1 MRGDLLSIGE
11 VSHLKGV
18 GVKALRYYE
27 RIGVL
32 RPAYVNPETGY
43 RYYAMRQMNELDV
56 VVFCVQLGVPL
67 KELADY
73 LSGDGVMNTAALLD
87 HARELAQERLRST
100 RALIMELEGCRSEIA
115 AQEHCR
121 AQRPLYERNLG
132 GRLFFGVPWRTAGFD
147 VKRYAKTM
155 TELYGKVKS
164 CGLVPL
170 FLQGMARFSSA
181 DPQGPKSE
189 GGGRGSGSDTT
200 ADGRGGSSALAGGGG
215 CPDALAGGGGG
226 RWFAVLEAAPLPGEE
241 ERIASACVNEVRA
254 ITLPDRTYCGQ
265 RVERDALD
273 RCFREAFRLA
283 DGHTA
288 DGIVLA
294 MEVWDAELRS
304 DNAVIEVL
312 RG

>member
-43 RYYAMRQMNELDV
+43 RYYAMRADERAGTLS
-56 VVFCVQLGVPL
+56 CSASSWGVPL
-67 KELADY
+67 KELAGY
-73 LSGDGVMNTAALLD
+73 LSDDGVMNTRPCSIMPASLPKSD
-87 HARELAQERLRST
+87 CARRAPSSWSWRDADQRSPPK
-100 RALIMELEGCRSEIA
+100 SIA
-115 AQEHCR
+115 AP
-121 AQRPLYERNLG
+121 QRPLYERNLG

-170 FLQGMARFSSA
+170 FLQGMARFPSA

-241 ERIASACVNEVRA
+241 ERIASACVNEVACDHAPR
-254 ITLPDRTYCGQ
+254 PD
-265 RVERDALD
+265 
-273 RCFREAFRLA
+273 
-283 DGHTA
+283 
-288 DGIVLA
+288 
-294 MEVWDAELRS
+294 
-304 DNAVIEVL
+304 VL
-312 RG
+312 RPAC